1 MDDPMGPQ
9 SLLKGPGF
17 ETLGLEIT
25 TLEINREKTDQTL
38 RYVLCLRPTTLLRS
52 YLFQLK
58 QYASGK
64 RF

>member
-1 MDDPMGPQ
+1 MGLQ
-9 SLLKGPGF
+9 SPLKGPGF

-25 TLEINREKTDQTL
+25 TLEIIREKTDQTL

-52 YLFQLK
+52 HLFQLK